1 MLSASR
7 VTSLLES
14 YSLQTSTALVQ
25 QVLDYTKLLLSWNR
39 KISLTAIQ
47 DPEEIVRFHFAESM
61 LGAKVADLRDGRLA
75 DVGSGP
81 GFPGLAI
88 KLYSPAVA
96 LTLIE
101 SNAKKCAFLSEVAR
115 ELGLTGV
122 AVVHSTYQVFQ
133 ISKPF
138 DAVTARAL
146 GELGALIGWA
156 RSALLPNGKLAL
168 WLGQNGVREATE
180 TAPGWKWHLPYPIPG
195 SDRRFIL
202 LGNPP
207 AAS

>member
-1 MLSASR
+1 MLSAAE
-7 VTSLLES
+7 VTSIFES
-14 YSLQTSTALVQ
+14 YSLQTSPALAQ
-25 QVLDYTKLLLSWNR
+25 QFLEYTRLLLAWNR

-61 LGAKVADLRDGRLA
+61 LGAKVADLHDGRLA

-88 KLYSPAVA
+88 KLYRPEVA

-101 SNAKKCAFLSEVAR
+101 SNTKKCAFLSEVAR
-115 ELGLTGV
+115 ELGLAGV
-122 AVVHSTYQVFQ
+122 EVLHSTYQELK
-133 ISKPF
+133 ISEPF

-156 RSALLPNGKLAL
+156 RSSLLPKGNLAL
-168 WLGQNGVREATE
+168 WLGQNGVREAMQTGAE
-180 TAPGWKWHLPYPIPG
+180 WKWHAPYPIPG

-202 LGNPP
+202 VGNPP
-207 AAS
+207 TAR